1 MKVEFAD
8 TFGKSLKRL
17 IWHEGRIYKFYSIFR
32 YGIWHFFA
40 NIWRFRKVLW
50 NHQWWDYRYHLEAMY
65 TSLSIMEKGMH
76 AGMEVRESR
85 DKKIQK
91 MQRALKLM
99 KNKIDDNYIDRA
111 ELVVGELIHYDW
123 EFEPVPDQPGYSRLV
138 DKETPEEKEHNRKVY
153 TYSTKLEEDEWAEL
167 WGIYKGKDYNE
178 LKRLSDEI
186 VAKGESEGLDYE
198 QLSKLTDELHDG
210 WFDGSGLNSWWD

>member
-99 KNKIDDNYIDRA
+99 KNKIAVENKLKIMKHTNNKIVKDFKYTFFQLN
-111 ELVVGELIHYDW
+111 
-123 EFEPVPDQPGYSRLV
+123 
-138 DKETPEEKEHNRKVY
+138 NREAMD
-153 TYSTKLEEDEWAEL
+153 S
-167 WGIYKGKDYNE
+167 
-178 LKRLSDEI
+178 EI
-186 VAKGESEGLDYE
+186 VDNLKEKIEFSTLQRIIHEQKGDADSMSLIMPREVV
-198 QLSKLTDELHDG
+198 
-210 WFDGSGLNSWWD
+210 